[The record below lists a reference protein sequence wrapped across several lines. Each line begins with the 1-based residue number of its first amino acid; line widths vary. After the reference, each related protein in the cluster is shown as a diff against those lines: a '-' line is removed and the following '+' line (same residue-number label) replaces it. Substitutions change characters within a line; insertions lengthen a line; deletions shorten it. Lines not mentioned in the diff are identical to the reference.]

1 MSTDDPL
8 GRLMSLTTESRED
21 FATSLHLPSSSRD
34 APPLPFQASF
44 DGSINHQ
51 ASHDIALPAG
61 TMPAPPPPSFVGAHT
76 ALPPPPEMNELPLP
90 QLPGSSEM
98 SVDELLLQWRA
109 DLEASGEPVV
119 RDVAETVR
127 GVRVA
132 PADDEDDIE
141 ANPITLDS
149 GETIGGRL
157 YSSIDTSSLP
167 LLSDNFVVDEGGEIG
182 EEDNFPAD
190 ADSDDSDDSMPHLP
204 RSEYAEDKVPPK
216 IESRGSENRH
226 RNAMGPKRLQSPPLI
241 STVAERDA
249 PSLESEDTGEAH
261 ETLIE
266 AFSLDPTFDYDTIP
280 STSRLSIGNVV
291 ADFERQRAA
300 GAETRLDFLG

>member
-8 GRLMSLTTESRED
+8 GRLMSFTTESRED
-21 FATSLHLPSSSRD
+21 LATSLHLPSSSRD
-34 APPLPFQASF
+34 APPLPFEASF
-44 DGSINHQ
+44 DGSINRQ
-51 ASHDIALPAG
+51 ASHANALPAG
-61 TMPAPPPPSFVGAHT
+61 TLPAPPPPSFAGAHT

-98 SVDELLLQWRA
+98 SMDELLLRWRA

-119 RDVAETVR
+119 RDVPETVR

-167 LLSDNFVVDEGGEIG
+167 LLSDNFVGDEGGEIE
-182 EEDNFPAD
+182 EEDNFQAD
-190 ADSDDSDDSMPHLP
+190 ADSDDSYDCMPHLP
-204 RSEYAEDKVPPK
+204 RSAYADGELLSKLDNRGFED
-216 IESRGSENRH
+216 RH
-226 RNAMGPKRLQSPPLI
+226 RNVVGPTRLQSPPLI
-241 STVAERDA
+241 STVAERVA
-249 PSLESEDTGEAH
+249 PSLESENNGEAN
-261 ETLIE
+261 ETPVE
-266 AFSLDPTFDYDTIP
+266 AFSLDPTFDYDAIP
-280 STSRLSIGNVV
+280 STSRPSIADVV

-300 GAETRLDFLG
+300 GAETRLDILG